1 MKNNLRILLTSTSFQ
16 DTPGRHHDLLNAQ
29 GFAIDTLRGP
39 LSADEI
45 LPVIN
50 KYDGIICGDDELNG
64 QVIKSGANSK
74 LKVISK
80 YGIGLD
86 KIDISAAEEYGIPVI
101 NCSGVNHVTVAEHV
115 FALLLSYYKNIP
127 KEVEF
132 TKLGKWKRLIGH
144 EIFGQTI
151 GIAGLGRIGKEVA
164 KRAIVFGLN
173 ILVYDLLID
182 EKFVS
187 MNRIKIESSLERL
200 FEKSDI
206 VSLHMNLTSDNRH
219 VVSKD
224 LITNHTKRG
233 LVLINTARGD
243 LVDLDALIYGLEKR
257 ILGAYLTDV
266 LNKEPMP
273 KDYSLRKYENVLITP
288 HIGSRT
294 FESVERQGIM
304 AVENLINELKKGIK
318 IKPLNV

>member
-1 MKNNLRILLTSTSFQ
+1 MLTSTSFQ

-39 LSADEI
+39 LSADEL

-50 KYDGIICGDDELNG
+50 KYDGIICGDDEVNAD
-64 QVIKSGANSK
+64 VIQAAVDGK

-86 KIDISAAEEYGIPVI
+86 KIDISAAEKYGIPVI
-101 NCSGVNHVTVAEHV
+101 NCPGANHITVAEHV
-115 FALLLSYYKNIP
+115 FALLLAYYKNIP
-127 KEVEF
+127 QEVEL
-132 TKLGKWKRLIGH
+132 TKSGKWERLIGH
-144 EIFGQTI
+144 EIYGKTI
-151 GIAGLGRIGKEVA
+151 GIVGLGRIGKEVA
-164 KRAIVFGLN
+164 KRAIIFGLN
-173 ILVYDLLID
+173 VLAYDLVID

-187 MNRIKIESSLERL
+187 RNRIMVESSLENL

-206 VSLHMNLTSDNRH
+206 VSLHINLTSDSFH
-219 VVSKD
+219 IVSKD
-224 LITNHTKRG
+224 LLTKHAKKG
-233 LVLINTARGD
+233 LILINTARGD
-243 LVDLDALIYGLEKR
+243 LVDLDALIYGFEKR

-266 LNKEPMP
+266 LDQEPMP
-273 KDYSLRKYENVLITP
+273 ENHPLINYENVMITP

-304 AVENLINELKKGIK
+304 AVENLINEFKKLG
-318 IKPLNV
+318 VM

>member
-1 MKNNLRILLTSTSFQ
+1 MKNNLRVLLTSTSFQ
-16 DTPGRHHDLLNAQ
+16 DTPGRHHDIINAHN
-29 GFAIDTLRGP
+29 FTIDTLRGP
-39 LSADEI
+39 LSADEL

-50 KYDGIICGDDELNG
+50 KYDGIICGDDELNSR
-64 QVIKSGANSK
+64 VIKAGTNSK

-86 KIDISAAEEYGIPVI
+86 KIDVFAAEKYDIPVT
-101 NCSGVNHVTVAEHV
+101 NCPGVNHITVAEHV

-127 KEVEF
+127 KELEF
-132 TKLGKWKRLIGH
+132 TKSGKWKRLIGH
-144 EIFGQTI
+144 EIYGNSI
-151 GIAGLGRIGKEVA
+151 GIAGLGRVGKEVA

-173 ILVYDLLID
+173 VLVYDLLID

-187 MNRIKIESSLERL
+187 INRIKIESSLESL

-206 VSLHMNLTSDNRH
+206 VSLHMNLTSNNRQI
-219 VVSKD
+219 VSKD
-224 LITNHTKRG
+224 LIINHAKRG
-233 LVLINTARGD
+233 LILINTARGD
-243 LVDLDALIYGLEKR
+243 LVDLDALIYSLEKR

-266 LNKEPMP
+266 LDQEPMP
-273 KDYSLRKYENVLITP
+273 ENHPLINYENVMITP

-304 AVENLINELKKGIK
+304 AVENLINEFKKLG
-318 IKPLNV
+318 LM